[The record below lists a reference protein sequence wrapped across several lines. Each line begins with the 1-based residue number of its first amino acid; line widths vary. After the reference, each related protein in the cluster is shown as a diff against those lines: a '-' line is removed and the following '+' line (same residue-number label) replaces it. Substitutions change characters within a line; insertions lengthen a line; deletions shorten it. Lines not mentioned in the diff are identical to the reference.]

1 MADGSITIDAR
12 LNKKGAE
19 SDLKALQAKVKST
32 SKQIGDLDKQ
42 LNSAQTKRS
51 ALGDSLNQA
60 RQNAD
65 DTAVALEKVNAQ
77 LENVKKS
84 HLADIKSEYPGLSD
98 SKVQDVLK
106 SRMEGETSLLN
117 QNQKLLDDLEKQD
130 AKVAEIE
137 SDYNAQGD
145 AISGLQKRHAALTA
159 QLNQENDA
167 VNQQKSLIQHLSG
180 EDDMQAYFNK
190 QADAI
195 ESSFAKIENRQ
206 NKAYGTVDESAT
218 QHAERIVADTKKAVN
233 AQDKAAQAAENRA
246 ARERAAAKSP
256 KGSSVPASSSS
267 AGLLSGRITGLNK
280 ALSGTLNN
288 ALRTVGGLGARVFDT
303 LQRAVDGLRAKLTQ
317 SSKNLAKFRNRLMSI
332 VSGALV
338 FNLIS
343 AGLRKTTEWMGS
355 AALSSATLRAALG
368 NLQGAASTA
377 AAPLLQAILPALTAI
392 ANAAATAFYYIAQL
406 VSFLTGKSIGA
417 SKSAA
422 KAMGKYAKAA
432 KSAGSAADG
441 ALAKFDE
448 LDVLDKNSGGGA
460 GAITPNYDFNTDN
473 PFLDEILQAIKD
485 GDWYGVG
492 QLIGEKLRDSL
503 NTIPWPDIQDKARA
517 WATNIAN
524 CINGF
529 IEVPGLW
536 EAIGHTVA
544 QGLNTALIFAD
555 TLMQGIHWD
564 SLGAGIAR
572 GLTTAVAELDWPL
585 LGRVLTDGMRAAI
598 LTLYGFVQTYTGW
611 ADLGNSIA
619 ACINSAIANI
629 PWMEAGLGLSGFV
642 IGLLNTLIAAVQGTD
657 WTTLGQNIVSMIGA
671 IDWVGL
677 FSAMGTLAIDVLQAI
692 NGIIDQV
699 DWGAVGQ
706 KIMECI
712 EAVDWA
718 GILSQLGE
726 IINNLWPMLMTIIG
740 ASLLPIIGGF
750 VIDSVLAELSKQV
763 GIMGVQL
770 LGKIAGWIVGTMLPT
785 ILSGLTALITAI
797 VSAIGLWPATI
808 IAVLLILGA
817 AVFACLAA
825 HWDEIKQKLGETLDN
840 LQEKVHSAGE
850 KIKEIWDALWLV
862 VKLIG
867 MQLWEDITQGWNDF
881 WTNIGTALDSAAA
894 DIQQGWNDA
903 WTAVSD
909 FVSDIWEGITDT
921 IETAINGIIGLV
933 NGMIS
938 AIVGGVNGVIS
949 VLNGFGFDVPEWAQD
964 KLGVERVGFNIDP
977 ITAPQIPYLAQGAVI
992 PANHEFLAVLGDQT
1006 NGTNI
1011 EAPLATIQQALAEV
1025 MEAYTG
1031 QQDITIKFAASGGLE
1046 QLVRLL
1052 KPYIDKE
1059 ENRRGAKLVTG
1070 GVY

>member
-130 AKVAEIE
+130 TKVAEIE

-206 NKAYGTVDESAT
+206 NKAYGTIDESAT

-256 KGSSVPASSSS
+256 KGSSVPGSSSS

-406 VSFLTGKSIGA
+406 VSFLAGKSIGA
-417 SKSAA
+417 SQGAA

-503 NTIPWPDIQDKARA
+503 NAIPWPDIQDKARA

-555 TLMQGIHWD
+555 TLAQGIHWD
-564 SLGAGIAR
+564 SLGAGLAR
-572 GLTTAVAELDWPL
+572 GITTAVAELDWPL

-598 LTLYGFVQTYTGW
+598 LTLYSFVQTYTGW

-642 IGLLNTLIAAVQGTD
+642 VGLLHTLIATVQGTD
-657 WTTLGQNIVSMIGA
+657 WTALGQNIVSMVSA

-692 NGIIDQV
+692 NGILDQV

-712 EAVDWA
+712 EAVDWD
-718 GILSQLGE
+718 GVLSQLGE
-726 IINNLWPMLMTIIG
+726 IINNNWPLLLAILG
-740 ASLLPIIGGF
+740 AALLPQISTF
-750 VIDSVLAELSKQV
+750 
-763 GIMGVQL
+763 
-770 LGKIAGWIVGTMLPT
+770 
-785 ILSGLTALITAI
+785 ILSTVLGAVLNALAVFIAS
-797 VSAIGLWPATI
+797 VVASIGLWP
-808 IAVLLILGA
+808 LLLVA
-817 AVFACLAA
+817 AVSVILAA
-825 HWDEIKQKLGETLDN
+825 IIETLRKHGDDIRAGVDKFGETIADIIRSAS
-840 LQEKVHSAGE
+840 EKV
-850 KIKEIWDALWLV
+850 KEIWNGLWLT

-938 AIVGGVNGVIS
+938 AIVGGVNGVIG

-1031 QQDITIKFAASGGLE
+1031 QQDITIRFAGDLA
-1046 QLVRLL
+1046 QLARVL

>member
-159 QLNQENDA
+159 QLNQEKDA

-218 QHAERIVADTKKAVN
+218 QHAERIVAETQKAVN
-233 AQDKAAQAAENRA
+233 AQDKAAQAAESRA
-246 ARERAAAKSP
+246 AREHAIAAKSP
-256 KGSSVPASSSS
+256 KGSSVPGSSGS

-288 ALRTVGGLGARVFDT
+288 ALRTVGGLGARVFGT

-343 AGLRKTTEWMGS
+343 AGLRKITEWMGS

-417 SKSAA
+417 SQSAA

-473 PFLDEILQAIKD
+473 PFLDEIMQAIKD

-503 NTIPWPDIQDKARA
+503 NAIPWPDIQDKARA

-598 LTLYGFVQTYTGW
+598 LTLYSFVQTYTGW

-642 IGLLNTLIAAVQGTD
+642 VGLLHTLIATVQGTD
-657 WTTLGQNIVSMIGA
+657 WTALGQNIVSMVSA

-692 NGIIDQV
+692 NGILDQV

-718 GILSQLGE
+718 GVLSQLGE
-726 IINNLWPMLMTIIG
+726 IINNNWPLLLAILG
-740 ASLLPIIGGF
+740 AALLPQISTF
-750 VIDSVLAELSKQV
+750 
-763 GIMGVQL
+763 
-770 LGKIAGWIVGTMLPT
+770 
-785 ILSGLTALITAI
+785 ILSTVLGAVLNALAVFIAS
-797 VSAIGLWPATI
+797 VVASIGLWP
-808 IAVLLILGA
+808 LLLVA
-817 AVFACLAA
+817 AVSVILAA
-825 HWDEIKQKLGETLDN
+825 IIETLRKHGDDIRAGVDKFGETIADIIR
-840 LQEKVHSAGE
+840 SAGE
-850 KIKEIWDALWLV
+850 KVKEIWNGLWLT

-881 WTNIGTALDSAAA
+881 WANIGTALDSAAA

-938 AIVGGVNGVIS
+938 AIVDGVNGVIG

-1031 QQDITIKFAASGGLE
+1031 QQDITIRFAGDLA
-1046 QLVRLL
+1046 QLARVL

>member
-117 QNQKLLDDLEKQD
+117 QNQKLLNDLEKQD

-218 QHAERIVADTKKAVN
+218 QHAERIVAETQKAVN
-233 AQDKAAQAAENRA
+233 AQDKAAQAAESRA
-246 ARERAAAKSP
+246 AREHAIAAKSP
-256 KGSSVPASSSS
+256 KGSSVPGSSGS

-288 ALRTVGGLGARVFDT
+288 ALRTVGGIGTRVFGT
-303 LQRAVDGLRAKLTQ
+303 LQQAVDGLRAKLTQ

-368 NLQGAASTA
+368 SLQGAASTA

-417 SKSAA
+417 SQSAA

-503 NTIPWPDIQDKARA
+503 NAIPWPDIQDKARA

-598 LTLYGFVQTYTGW
+598 LTLYSFVQTYTGW

-642 IGLLNTLIAAVQGTD
+642 VGLLHTLIATVQGTD
-657 WTTLGQNIVSMIGA
+657 WTALGQNIVSMVSS

-677 FSAMGTLAIDVLQAI
+677 FSAIGTLAIDVLQAI
-692 NGIIDQV
+692 NGILDQV

-726 IINNLWPMLMTIIG
+726 IINNNWPLLLAILG
-740 ASLLPIIGGF
+740 AALLPQISTF
-750 VIDSVLAELSKQV
+750 
-763 GIMGVQL
+763 
-770 LGKIAGWIVGTMLPT
+770 
-785 ILSGLTALITAI
+785 ILSTVLGAVLNALAGFIAS
-797 VSAIGLWPATI
+797 VVASIGLWP
-808 IAVLLILGA
+808 LLLVA
-817 AVFACLAA
+817 AVSVILAA
-825 HWDEIKQKLGETLDN
+825 IIETLRKHGDDIRAGVDKFGETIADIIR
-840 LQEKVHSAGE
+840 SAGE
-850 KIKEIWDALWLV
+850 KVKEIWNGLWLT

-881 WTNIGTALDSAAA
+881 WINIGTALDSAAA

-938 AIVGGVNGVIS
+938 AIVGGVNGVIG

-1031 QQDITIKFAASGGLE
+1031 QQDITIRFAGDLA
-1046 QLVRLL
+1046 QLARVL

>member
-1 MADGSITIDAR
+1 MAENTIVIDAR
-12 LNKKGAE
+12 INKKGAE
-19 SDLKALQAKVKST
+19 ADLKSLQASAKNTAARIKDLG
-32 SKQIGDLDKQ
+32 KQINTAQTTRNKLKDQLDAATKTADETAAALDKINARLDAAQHSKFGITSEEDVQ
-42 LNSAQTKRS
+42 LS
-51 ALGDSLNQA
+51 NQLA
-60 RQNAD
+60 AKLQQQD
-65 DTAVALEKVNAQ
+65 DKAGSIRANYEA
-77 LENVKKS
+77 
-84 HLADIKSEYPGLSD
+84 
-98 SKVQDVLK
+98 
-106 SRMEGETSLLN
+106 
-117 QNQKLLDDLEKQD
+117 QD
-130 AKVAEIE
+130 AALC
-137 SDYNAQGD
+137 NLQAQ
-145 AISGLQKRHAALTA
+145 HTALTA
-159 QLNQENDA
+159 QMDQENTA
-167 VNQQKSLIQHLSG
+167 VERQKDLIQHITG
-180 EDDMQAYFNK
+180 DDEMQNYFNK
-190 QADAI
+190 QAAAI
-195 ESSFAKIENRQ
+195 EESFSKIEERQ
-206 NKAYGTVDESAT
+206 NKAYGTADETAT
-218 QHAERIVADTKKAVN
+218 QHAERIVAETKKAMN

-246 ARERAAAKSP
+246 ARERAAAAGTSSP
-256 KGSSVPASSSS
+256 AKPTSGNPLRGA
-267 AGLLSGRITGLNK
+267 SGRVGSLTR
-280 ALSGTLNN
+280 ALSGALSN
-288 ALRTVGGLGARVFDT
+288 ALRTVGGLGARVFGT
-303 LQRAVDGLRAKLTQ
+303 LQRAVDGLRTKITQ
-317 SSKNLAKFRNRLMSI
+317 SSKNIAKFRNRLMSI

-343 AGLRKTTEWMGS
+343 AGLRNVTEWMGS

-377 AAPLLQAILPALTAI
+377 AAPLLQALLPALTAI

-417 SKSAA
+417 SQSAA

-503 NTIPWPDIQDKARA
+503 NAIPWPDIQDKARA

-598 LTLYGFVQTYTGW
+598 LTLYSFVQTYTGW

-629 PWMEAGLGLSGFV
+629 PWTEAGLGLSGFV

-657 WTTLGQNIVSMIGA
+657 WTALGQNIVSMISS
-671 IDWVGL
+671 IDWAGL
-677 FSAMGTLAIDVLQAI
+677 FSTLSTLAVSILEAANNI
-692 NGIIDQV
+692 LGQV

-706 KIMECI
+706 KIMECL
-712 EAVDWA
+712 EAVDWD

-750 VIDSVLAELSKQV
+750 VINSVLAELSKQV

-817 AVFACLAA
+817 AVSACLAA
-825 HWDEIKQKLGETLDN
+825 HWDEIQQKLGETLDN

-850 KIKEIWDALWLV
+850 KVKEIWNGLWLT

-921 IETAINGIIGLV
+921 IKTAINGIIGLV

-938 AIVGGVNGVIS
+938 AIVDGVNGVIG

-964 KLGVERVGFNIDP
+964 KLGVGRVGFNIDP

>member
-159 QLNQENDA
+159 QLNQEKDA

-218 QHAERIVADTKKAVN
+218 QHAERIVAETQKAVN
-233 AQDKAAQAAENRA
+233 AQDKAAQAAESRA
-246 ARERAAAKSP
+246 AREHAIAAKSP
-256 KGSSVPASSSS
+256 KGSSVPGSSGS

-288 ALRTVGGLGARVFDT
+288 ALRTVGGLGARVFGT

-343 AGLRKTTEWMGS
+343 AGLRKITEWMGS

-417 SKSAA
+417 SQSAA

-473 PFLDEILQAIKD
+473 PFLDEIMQAIKD

-503 NTIPWPDIQDKARA
+503 NAIPWPDIQDKARA

-598 LTLYGFVQTYTGW
+598 LTLYSFVQTYTGW

-629 PWMEAGLGLSGFV
+629 PWTEAGLGLSGFV
-642 IGLLNTLIAAVQGTD
+642 VGLLHTLIATVQGTD
-657 WTTLGQNIVSMIGA
+657 WTALGQNIVSMVSA

-692 NGIIDQV
+692 NGILDQV

-726 IINNLWPMLMTIIG
+726 IINNNWPLLLAILG
-740 ASLLPIIGGF
+740 AALLPQISTFI
-750 VIDSVLAELSKQV
+750 LST
-763 GIMGVQL
+763 L
-770 LGKIAGWIVGTMLPT
+770 LGAVLNALAVFIASVVA
-785 ILSGLTALITAI
+785 S
-797 VSAIGLWPATI
+797 IGLWP
-808 IAVLLILGA
+808 LLLVA
-817 AVFACLAA
+817 AVSVILAA
-825 HWDEIKQKLGETLDN
+825 IIETLRKHGDDIRAGVDKFGETIADIIR
-840 LQEKVHSAGE
+840 SAGE
-850 KIKEIWDALWLV
+850 KVKEIWNGLWLT

-881 WTNIGTALDSAAA
+881 WTNIGTALDSAVA

-938 AIVGGVNGVIS
+938 AIVGGVNGVIG

-1031 QQDITIKFAASGGLE
+1031 QQDITIRFAGDLA
-1046 QLVRLL
+1046 QLARVL

>member
-117 QNQKLLDDLEKQD
+117 QNQKLLNDLEKQD

-159 QLNQENDA
+159 QLNQESDA

-218 QHAERIVADTKKAVN
+218 QHAERIVAETQKAVN
-233 AQDKAAQAAENRA
+233 AQDKAAQAAESRA
-246 ARERAAAKSP
+246 AREHAIAAKSP
-256 KGSSVPASSSS
+256 KGSSVPGSSGS

-288 ALRTVGGLGARVFDT
+288 ALRTVGGLGARVFGT

-503 NTIPWPDIQDKARA
+503 NAIPWPDIQDKARA

-536 EAIGHTVA
+536 EAVGHTVA

-564 SLGAGIAR
+564 SLGAGLAR
-572 GLTTAVAELDWPL
+572 GITTAVAELDWPL

-598 LTLYGFVQTYTGW
+598 LTLYSFVQTYTGW

-642 IGLLNTLIAAVQGTD
+642 VGLLHTLIATVQGTD
-657 WTTLGQNIVSMIGA
+657 WTALGQNIVSMVSA

-692 NGIIDQV
+692 NGILDQV

-718 GILSQLGE
+718 GVLSQLGE
-726 IINNLWPMLMTIIG
+726 IINNNWPLLLAILG
-740 ASLLPIIGGF
+740 AALLPQISTF
-750 VIDSVLAELSKQV
+750 
-763 GIMGVQL
+763 
-770 LGKIAGWIVGTMLPT
+770 
-785 ILSGLTALITAI
+785 ILSTVLGAVLNALAVFIAS
-797 VSAIGLWPATI
+797 VVASIGLWP
-808 IAVLLILGA
+808 LLLVA
-817 AVFACLAA
+817 AVSVILAA
-825 HWDEIKQKLGETLDN
+825 IIETLRKHGDDIRAGVDKFGETIADIIR
-840 LQEKVHSAGE
+840 SAGE
-850 KIKEIWDALWLV
+850 KVKEIWNGLWLT

-909 FVSDIWEGITDT
+909 FVSDIWDGITDT

-938 AIVGGVNGVIS
+938 AIVGGVNGVIG

-1031 QQDITIKFAASGGLE
+1031 QQDITIRFAGDLA
-1046 QLVRLL
+1046 QLARVL

>member
-117 QNQKLLDDLEKQD
+117 QNQKLLNDLEKQD

-167 VNQQKSLIQHLSG
+167 VNQQKGLIQHLSG

-218 QHAERIVADTKKAVN
+218 QHAERIVAETQKAVS
-233 AQDKAAQAAENRA
+233 AQDKAAQAAESRA
-246 ARERAAAKSP
+246 AREHAIAAKSP
-256 KGSSVPASSSS
+256 KGSSVPGLSGS

-288 ALRTVGGLGARVFDT
+288 ALRTVGGLGARVFGT

-343 AGLRKTTEWMGS
+343 AGLRKITEWMGS

-377 AAPLLQAILPALTAI
+377 AAPLLQALIPALTAI

-417 SKSAA
+417 SQSAA
-422 KAMGKYAKAA
+422 KAMSKYAKAA

-473 PFLDEILQAIKD
+473 PFLDEIMQAIKD

-503 NTIPWPDIQDKARA
+503 NAIPWPDIQDKARA
-517 WATNIAN
+517 WAANIAN

-555 TLMQGIHWD
+555 TLVQGIHWD

-598 LTLYGFVQTYTGW
+598 LTLYSFVQTYTGW

-642 IGLLNTLIAAVQGTD
+642 VGLLHTLIATVQGTD
-657 WTTLGQNIVSMIGA
+657 WTALGQNIVSMVSA

-692 NGIIDQV
+692 NGILDQV

-718 GILSQLGE
+718 GVLSQLGE
-726 IINNLWPMLMTIIG
+726 IINNNWPLLLAILG
-740 ASLLPIIGGF
+740 AALLPQISTF
-750 VIDSVLAELSKQV
+750 
-763 GIMGVQL
+763 
-770 LGKIAGWIVGTMLPT
+770 
-785 ILSGLTALITAI
+785 ILSTVLGAVLNALAVFIAS
-797 VSAIGLWPATI
+797 VVASIGLWP
-808 IAVLLILGA
+808 LLLVA
-817 AVFACLAA
+817 AVSVILAA
-825 HWDEIKQKLGETLDN
+825 IIETLRKHGDDIRAGVDKFGETIADIIR
-840 LQEKVHSAGE
+840 SAGE
-850 KIKEIWDALWLV
+850 KVKEIWNGLWLT

-881 WTNIGTALDSAAA
+881 WTNIGTALDSAVA

-938 AIVGGVNGVIS
+938 AIVDGVNGVIG

-1031 QQDITIKFAASGGLE
+1031 QQDITIRFAGDLA
-1046 QLVRLL
+1046 QLARVL

>member
-130 AKVAEIE
+130 TKVAEIE

-206 NKAYGTVDESAT
+206 NKAYGTIDESAT

-256 KGSSVPASSSS
+256 KGSSVPGSSSS

-406 VSFLTGKSIGA
+406 VAFLTGKSIGA

-448 LDVLDKNSGGGA
+448 LDVLDKNSGGGGA

-503 NTIPWPDIQDKARA
+503 NAIPWPDIQDKARA

-598 LTLYGFVQTYTGW
+598 LTLYSFVQTYTGW

-642 IGLLNTLIAAVQGTD
+642 VGLLHTLIATVQGTD
-657 WTTLGQNIVSMIGA
+657 WTALGQNIVSMVSA

-692 NGIIDQV
+692 NGILDQV

-726 IINNLWPMLMTIIG
+726 IINNNWPLLLAILG
-740 ASLLPIIGGF
+740 AALLPQISTF
-750 VIDSVLAELSKQV
+750 
-763 GIMGVQL
+763 
-770 LGKIAGWIVGTMLPT
+770 
-785 ILSGLTALITAI
+785 ILSTVLGTVLNALAVFIAS
-797 VSAIGLWPATI
+797 VVASIGLWP
-808 IAVLLILGA
+808 LLLVA
-817 AVFACLAA
+817 AVSVILAA
-825 HWDEIKQKLGETLDN
+825 IIETLRKHGDDIRAGVDKFGETIADIIR
-840 LQEKVHSAGE
+840 SAGE
-850 KIKEIWDALWLV
+850 KVKEIWNGLWLT

-933 NGMIS
+933 NSMIS

-1031 QQDITIKFAASGGLE
+1031 QQDITIRFAGDLA
-1046 QLVRLL
+1046 QLARVL

>member
-84 HLADIKSEYPGLSD
+84 HLADIKSDYPGLSD

-256 KGSSVPASSSS
+256 KGSSVPGSSSS

-503 NTIPWPDIQDKARA
+503 NAIPWPDIQDKARA

-536 EAIGHTVA
+536 EAVGHTVA

-564 SLGAGIAR
+564 SLGAGLAR
-572 GLTTAVAELDWPL
+572 GITTAVAELDWPL

-598 LTLYGFVQTYTGW
+598 LTLYSFVQTYTGW

-642 IGLLNTLIAAVQGTD
+642 VGLLHTLIATVQGTD
-657 WTTLGQNIVSMIGA
+657 WTALGQNIVSMVSA

-692 NGIIDQV
+692 NGILDQV

-712 EAVDWA
+712 EVVDWA

-726 IINNLWPMLMTIIG
+726 IINNNWPLLLAILG
-740 ASLLPIIGGF
+740 AALLPQISTF
-750 VIDSVLAELSKQV
+750 
-763 GIMGVQL
+763 
-770 LGKIAGWIVGTMLPT
+770 
-785 ILSGLTALITAI
+785 ILSTVLGTVLNALAVFIAS
-797 VSAIGLWPATI
+797 VVASIGLWP
-808 IAVLLILGA
+808 LLLVA
-817 AVFACLAA
+817 AVSVILAA
-825 HWDEIKQKLGETLDN
+825 IIETLRKHGDDIRAGVDKFGETIADIIR
-840 LQEKVHSAGE
+840 SAGE
-850 KIKEIWDALWLV
+850 KVKEIWNGLWLT

-933 NGMIS
+933 NSMIS

-1031 QQDITIKFAASGGLE
+1031 QQDITIRFAGDLA
-1046 QLVRLL
+1046 QLARVL

>member
-246 ARERAAAKSP
+246 ARERAAAAGTSSP
-256 KGSSVPASSSS
+256 AKPTSGNPLRGA
-267 AGLLSGRITGLNK
+267 SGRVGSLTR
-280 ALSGTLNN
+280 ALSGALSN
-288 ALRTVGGLGARVFDT
+288 ALRTVGGLGVRVFGT
-303 LQRAVDGLRAKLTQ
+303 LQRAVDGVRAKLTQ
-317 SSKNLAKFRNRLMSI
+317 SSKNLASFRNRLMGI

-343 AGLRKTTEWMGS
+343 AGLRKATEWMGS

-377 AAPLLQAILPALTAI
+377 AAPLLQALLPALTAI
-392 ANAAATAFYYIAQL
+392 ANAAATAFYYTAQL
-406 VSFLTGKSIGA
+406 VAFLTGKSIGA

-448 LDVLDKNSGGGA
+448 LDVLDKNSGGGGA

-503 NTIPWPDIQDKARA
+503 NAIPWPDIQDKARA

-598 LTLYGFVQTYTGW
+598 LTLYSFVQTYEGW

-619 ACINSAIANI
+619 ACLNSAIANI
-629 PWMEAGLGLSGFV
+629 PWTEAGLGLSGFV
-642 IGLLNTLIAAVQGTD
+642 IGLLNTLIAAVHGTD

-677 FSAMGTLAIDVLQAI
+677 FSTLNTLALSILEAANNVLS
-692 NGIIDQV
+692 QV
-699 DWGAVGQ
+699 DWNAVGEQ
-706 KIMECI
+706 VKECL
-712 EAVDWA
+712 EAVDWV

-750 VIDSVLAELSKQV
+750 VINSVLAELSKQV

-817 AVFACLAA
+817 AVIACLVA

-850 KIKEIWDALWLV
+850 KVKEIWNGLWLT

-867 MQLWEDITQGWNDF
+867 MQLWENITQGWNDF

-909 FVSDIWEGITDT
+909 FVSDIWEGITNT

-938 AIVGGVNGVIS
+938 AIVGGVNGVIG
-949 VLNGFGFDVPEWAQD
+949 VLNGFGLDVPEWAQD

-1031 QQDITIKFAASGGLE
+1031 QQDITIRFAGDLA
-1046 QLVRLL
+1046 QLARVL

>member
-130 AKVAEIE
+130 TKVAEIE

-206 NKAYGTVDESAT
+206 NKAYGTIDESAT

-256 KGSSVPASSSS
+256 KGSSVPGSSSS

-417 SKSAA
+417 SQGAA

-503 NTIPWPDIQDKARA
+503 NAIPWPDIQDKARA

-598 LTLYGFVQTYTGW
+598 LTLYSFVQTYTGW

-642 IGLLNTLIAAVQGTD
+642 VGLLHTLIATVQGTD
-657 WTTLGQNIVSMIGA
+657 WTALGQNIVSMVSS

-692 NGIIDQV
+692 NGILDQV

-726 IINNLWPMLMTIIG
+726 IINNNWPLLLAILG
-740 ASLLPIIGGF
+740 AALLPQISTF
-750 VIDSVLAELSKQV
+750 
-763 GIMGVQL
+763 
-770 LGKIAGWIVGTMLPT
+770 
-785 ILSGLTALITAI
+785 ILSTVLGAVLNALAVFIAS
-797 VSAIGLWPATI
+797 VVASIGLWP
-808 IAVLLILGA
+808 LLLVA
-817 AVFACLAA
+817 AVSVILAA
-825 HWDEIKQKLGETLDN
+825 IIETLRKHGDDIRAGVDKFGETIADIIR
-840 LQEKVHSAGE
+840 SAGE
-850 KIKEIWDALWLV
+850 KVKEIWNGLWLT

-881 WTNIGTALDSAAA
+881 WINIGTALDSAAA

-938 AIVGGVNGVIS
+938 AIVGGVNGVIG

-1031 QQDITIKFAASGGLE
+1031 QQDITIRFAGDLA
-1046 QLVRLL
+1046 QLARVL

>member
-130 AKVAEIE
+130 TKVAEIE

-206 NKAYGTVDESAT
+206 NKAYGTIDESAT

-256 KGSSVPASSSS
+256 KGSSVPGSSSS

-317 SSKNLAKFRNRLMSI
+317 SSKNLAKFRNSLMSI

-406 VSFLTGKSIGA
+406 VSFLAGKSIGA
-417 SKSAA
+417 SQGAA

-503 NTIPWPDIQDKARA
+503 NAIPWPDIQDKARA

-564 SLGAGIAR
+564 SLGAGLAR
-572 GLTTAVAELDWPL
+572 GITTAVAELDWPL

-598 LTLYGFVQTYTGW
+598 LTLYSFVQTYTGW

-642 IGLLNTLIAAVQGTD
+642 VGLLHTLIATVQGTD
-657 WTTLGQNIVSMIGA
+657 WTALGQNIVSMVSA

-692 NGIIDQV
+692 NGILDQV

-726 IINNLWPMLMTIIG
+726 IINNNWPLLLAILG
-740 ASLLPIIGGF
+740 AALLPQISTF
-750 VIDSVLAELSKQV
+750 
-763 GIMGVQL
+763 
-770 LGKIAGWIVGTMLPT
+770 
-785 ILSGLTALITAI
+785 ILSTVLGAVLNALAVFIAS
-797 VSAIGLWPATI
+797 VVASIGLWP
-808 IAVLLILGA
+808 LLLVA
-817 AVFACLAA
+817 AVSVILAA
-825 HWDEIKQKLGETLDN
+825 IIETLRKHGDDIRAGVDKFGETIADIIR
-840 LQEKVHSAGE
+840 SAGE
-850 KIKEIWDALWLV
+850 KVKEIWNGLWLT

-881 WTNIGTALDSAAA
+881 WANIGTALDSAAA

-938 AIVGGVNGVIS
+938 AIVDGVNGVIG

-1031 QQDITIKFAASGGLE
+1031 QQDITIRFAGDLA
-1046 QLVRLL
+1046 QLARVL

>member
-130 AKVAEIE
+130 TKVAEIE

-218 QHAERIVADTKKAVN
+218 QHAERIVAETQKAVN
-233 AQDKAAQAAENRA
+233 AQDKAAQAAESRA
-246 ARERAAAKSP
+246 AREHAIAAKSP
-256 KGSSVPASSSS
+256 KGSSVPGSSGS

-288 ALRTVGGLGARVFDT
+288 ALRTVGGLGARVFGT

-343 AGLRKTTEWMGS
+343 AGLRKITEWMGS

-417 SKSAA
+417 SQSAA

-503 NTIPWPDIQDKARA
+503 NAIPWPDIQDKARA

-598 LTLYGFVQTYTGW
+598 LTLYSFVQTYTGW

-642 IGLLNTLIAAVQGTD
+642 VGLLHTLIATVQGTD
-657 WTTLGQNIVSMIGA
+657 WTALGQNIVSMVSS

-692 NGIIDQV
+692 NGILDQV

-726 IINNLWPMLMTIIG
+726 IINNNWPLLLAILG
-740 ASLLPIIGGF
+740 AALLPQISTF
-750 VIDSVLAELSKQV
+750 
-763 GIMGVQL
+763 
-770 LGKIAGWIVGTMLPT
+770 
-785 ILSGLTALITAI
+785 ILSTVLGAVLNDLAVFIAS
-797 VSAIGLWPATI
+797 VVASIGLWP
-808 IAVLLILGA
+808 LLLVA
-817 AVFACLAA
+817 AVSVILAA
-825 HWDEIKQKLGETLDN
+825 IIETLRKHGDDIRAGVDKFGETIADIIR
-840 LQEKVHSAGE
+840 SAGE
-850 KIKEIWDALWLV
+850 KVKEIWNGLWLT

-881 WTNIGTALDSAAA
+881 WINIGTALDSAAA

-938 AIVGGVNGVIS
+938 AIVGGVNGVIG

-1031 QQDITIKFAASGGLE
+1031 QQDITIRFAGDLA
-1046 QLVRLL
+1046 QLARVL

>member
-19 SDLKALQAKVKST
+19 SDLKALQAKIKST

-218 QHAERIVADTKKAVN
+218 QHAERIVAETQKAVN
-233 AQDKAAQAAENRA
+233 AQDKAAQAAESRA
-246 ARERAAAKSP
+246 AREHAIAAKSP
-256 KGSSVPASSSS
+256 KGSSVPGSSGS

-288 ALRTVGGLGARVFDT
+288 ALRTVGGLGARVFGT

-343 AGLRKTTEWMGS
+343 AGLRKITEWMGS

-377 AAPLLQAILPALTAI
+377 AAPLLQALIPALTAI

-417 SKSAA
+417 SQSAA
-422 KAMGKYAKAA
+422 KAMSKYAKAA

-473 PFLDEILQAIKD
+473 PFLDEIMQAIKD

-503 NTIPWPDIQDKARA
+503 NAIPWPDIQDKARA
-517 WATNIAN
+517 WAANIAN

-555 TLMQGIHWD
+555 TLVQGIHWD

-598 LTLYGFVQTYTGW
+598 LTLYSFVQTYTGW

-642 IGLLNTLIAAVQGTD
+642 VGLLHTLIATVQGTD
-657 WTTLGQNIVSMIGA
+657 WTALGQNIVSMVSA

-692 NGIIDQV
+692 NGILDQV

-718 GILSQLGE
+718 GVLSQLGE
-726 IINNLWPMLMTIIG
+726 IINNNWPLLLAILG
-740 ASLLPIIGGF
+740 AALLPQISTF
-750 VIDSVLAELSKQV
+750 
-763 GIMGVQL
+763 
-770 LGKIAGWIVGTMLPT
+770 
-785 ILSGLTALITAI
+785 ILSTVLGAVLNALAVFIAS
-797 VSAIGLWPATI
+797 VVASIGLWP
-808 IAVLLILGA
+808 LLLVA
-817 AVFACLAA
+817 AVSVILAA
-825 HWDEIKQKLGETLDN
+825 IIETLRKHGDDIRAGVDKFGETIADIIR
-840 LQEKVHSAGE
+840 SAGE
-850 KIKEIWDALWLV
+850 KVKEIWNGLWLT

-881 WTNIGTALDSAAA
+881 WTNIGTALDNAAA

-938 AIVGGVNGVIS
+938 AIVDGVNGVIG

-1031 QQDITIKFAASGGLE
+1031 QQDITIRFAGDLA
-1046 QLVRLL
+1046 QLARVL

>member
-84 HLADIKSEYPGLSD
+84 HLADIKSDYPGLSD

-167 VNQQKSLIQHLSG
+167 VNRQKSLIQHLSG

-256 KGSSVPASSSS
+256 KGSSVPGSSSS

-377 AAPLLQAILPALTAI
+377 AAPLLQALLPALTAI

-406 VSFLTGKSIGA
+406 VAFLTGKSIGA

-448 LDVLDKNSGGGA
+448 LDVLDKNSGGGGA

-503 NTIPWPDIQDKARA
+503 NAIPWPDIQDKARA

-564 SLGAGIAR
+564 SLGAGLAR

-598 LTLYGFVQTYTGW
+598 LTLYSFVQTYTGW

-629 PWMEAGLGLSGFV
+629 PWMEACLGLSGFV
-642 IGLLNTLIAAVQGTD
+642 VGLLHTLIATVQGTD
-657 WTTLGQNIVSMIGA
+657 WTALGQNIVSMVSA

-692 NGIIDQV
+692 NGILDQV

-712 EAVDWA
+712 DAVDWA

-726 IINNLWPMLMTIIG
+726 IINNNWPLLLAILG
-740 ASLLPIIGGF
+740 AALLPQISTF
-750 VIDSVLAELSKQV
+750 
-763 GIMGVQL
+763 
-770 LGKIAGWIVGTMLPT
+770 
-785 ILSGLTALITAI
+785 ILSTVLGTVLNALAVFIAS
-797 VSAIGLWPATI
+797 VVASIGLWP
-808 IAVLLILGA
+808 LLLVA
-817 AVFACLAA
+817 AVSVILAA
-825 HWDEIKQKLGETLDN
+825 IIETLRKHGDDIRAGVDKFGETIADIIR
-840 LQEKVHSAGE
+840 SAGE

-938 AIVGGVNGVIS
+938 AIVGGVNGVIG

-1031 QQDITIKFAASGGLE
+1031 QQDITIRFAGDLA
-1046 QLVRLL
+1046 QLARVL

>member
-130 AKVAEIE
+130 TKVAEIE

-206 NKAYGTVDESAT
+206 NKAYGTIDESAT

-256 KGSSVPASSSS
+256 KGSSVPGSSSS

-317 SSKNLAKFRNRLMSI
+317 SNKNLASFRNRLMSI

-460 GAITPNYDFNTDN
+460 GAITPNYDFSTDN

-503 NTIPWPDIQDKARA
+503 NAIPWPDIQDKARA

-564 SLGAGIAR
+564 SLGAGLAR

-598 LTLYGFVQTYTGW
+598 LTLYSFVQTYTGW

-642 IGLLNTLIAAVQGTD
+642 VGLLHTLIATVQGTD
-657 WTTLGQNIVSMIGA
+657 WTALGQNIVSMVSA

-692 NGIIDQV
+692 NGILDQV

-726 IINNLWPMLMTIIG
+726 IINNNWPLLLAILG
-740 ASLLPIIGGF
+740 AALLPQISTF
-750 VIDSVLAELSKQV
+750 
-763 GIMGVQL
+763 
-770 LGKIAGWIVGTMLPT
+770 
-785 ILSGLTALITAI
+785 ILSTVLGTVLNALAVFIAS
-797 VSAIGLWPATI
+797 VVASIGLWP
-808 IAVLLILGA
+808 LLLVA
-817 AVFACLAA
+817 AVSVILAA
-825 HWDEIKQKLGETLDN
+825 IIETLRKHGDDIRAGVDKFGETIADIIR
-840 LQEKVHSAGE
+840 SAGE

-933 NGMIS
+933 NSMIS
-938 AIVGGVNGVIS
+938 AIVGGVNGVIG

-1031 QQDITIKFAASGGLE
+1031 QQDITIRFAGDLA
-1046 QLVRLL
+1046 QLARVL

>member
-32 SKQIGDLDKQ
+32 SKQIGDLDRQ

-117 QNQKLLDDLEKQD
+117 QNQKLLNDLEKQD

-218 QHAERIVADTKKAVN
+218 QHAERIVAETQKAVS
-233 AQDKAAQAAENRA
+233 AQDKAAQAAESRA
-246 ARERAAAKSP
+246 AREHAIAAKSP
-256 KGSSVPASSSS
+256 KGSSVPGSSSS

-288 ALRTVGGLGARVFDT
+288 ALRTVGGLGARVFGT

-317 SSKNLAKFRNRLMSI
+317 SSKNLSKFRNRLMSI

-417 SKSAA
+417 SQSAA

-473 PFLDEILQAIKD
+473 PFLDEIMQAIKD

-503 NTIPWPDIQDKARA
+503 NAIPWPDIQDKARA

-598 LTLYGFVQTYTGW
+598 LTLYSFVQTYTGW
-611 ADLGNSIA
+611 ADLGSSIA

-642 IGLLNTLIAAVQGTD
+642 VGLLHTLIATVQGTD
-657 WTTLGQNIVSMIGA
+657 WTALGQNIVSMVSA

-692 NGIIDQV
+692 NGILDQV
-699 DWGAVGQ
+699 DWGVVGQ

-726 IINNLWPMLMTIIG
+726 IINNNWPLLLAILG
-740 ASLLPIIGGF
+740 AALLPQISTF
-750 VIDSVLAELSKQV
+750 
-763 GIMGVQL
+763 
-770 LGKIAGWIVGTMLPT
+770 
-785 ILSGLTALITAI
+785 ILSTVLGAVLNALAVFIAS
-797 VSAIGLWPATI
+797 VVASIGLWP
-808 IAVLLILGA
+808 LLLVA
-817 AVFACLAA
+817 AVSVILAA
-825 HWDEIKQKLGETLDN
+825 IIETLRKHGDDIRAGVDKFGETIADIIR
-840 LQEKVHSAGE
+840 SAGE
-850 KIKEIWDALWLV
+850 KVKEIWNGLWLT

-881 WTNIGTALDSAAA
+881 WTNIGTALDSAVA

-938 AIVGGVNGVIS
+938 AIVGGVNGVIG

-1031 QQDITIKFAASGGLE
+1031 QQDITIRFAGDLA
-1046 QLVRLL
+1046 QLARVL

>member
-32 SKQIGDLDKQ
+32 SKQIVDLDKQ

-159 QLNQENDA
+159 QLNQEKDA

-218 QHAERIVADTKKAVN
+218 QHAERIVAETQKAVN
-233 AQDKAAQAAENRA
+233 AQDKAAQAAESRA
-246 ARERAAAKSP
+246 AREHAIAAKSP
-256 KGSSVPASSSS
+256 KGSSVPGSSGS

-288 ALRTVGGLGARVFDT
+288 ALRTVGGLGARVFGT

-343 AGLRKTTEWMGS
+343 AGLRKITEWMGS

-417 SKSAA
+417 SQSAA

-473 PFLDEILQAIKD
+473 PFLDEIMQAIKD

-503 NTIPWPDIQDKARA
+503 NAIPWPDIQDKARA

-598 LTLYGFVQTYTGW
+598 LTLYSFVQTYTGW
-611 ADLGNSIA
+611 ADIGNSIA

-629 PWMEAGLGLSGFV
+629 PWTEAGLGLSGFV
-642 IGLLNTLIAAVQGTD
+642 VGLLHTLIATVQGTD
-657 WTTLGQNIVSMIGA
+657 WTALGQNIVSMVSA

-692 NGIIDQV
+692 NGILDQV

-712 EAVDWA
+712 DAVDWA

-726 IINNLWPMLMTIIG
+726 IINNNWPLLLAILG
-740 ASLLPIIGGF
+740 AALLPQISTF
-750 VIDSVLAELSKQV
+750 
-763 GIMGVQL
+763 
-770 LGKIAGWIVGTMLPT
+770 
-785 ILSGLTALITAI
+785 ILSTVLGTVLNALAVFIAS
-797 VSAIGLWPATI
+797 VVASIGLWP
-808 IAVLLILGA
+808 LLLVA
-817 AVFACLAA
+817 AVSVILAA
-825 HWDEIKQKLGETLDN
+825 IIETLRKHGDDIRAGVDKFGETIADIIR
-840 LQEKVHSAGE
+840 SAGE

-938 AIVGGVNGVIS
+938 AIVGGVNGVIG

-1031 QQDITIKFAASGGLE
+1031 QQDITIRFAGDLA
-1046 QLVRLL
+1046 QLARVL

>member
-117 QNQKLLDDLEKQD
+117 QNQKLLNDLEKQD

-218 QHAERIVADTKKAVN
+218 QHAERIVAETQKAVN
-233 AQDKAAQAAENRA
+233 AQDKAAQAAESRA
-246 ARERAAAKSP
+246 AREHAIAAKSP
-256 KGSSVPASSSS
+256 KGSSVPGSSGS

-288 ALRTVGGLGARVFDT
+288 ALRTVGGIGTRVFGT
-303 LQRAVDGLRAKLTQ
+303 LQQAVDGLRAKLTQ

-368 NLQGAASTA
+368 SLQGAASTA

-417 SKSAA
+417 SQSAA

-503 NTIPWPDIQDKARA
+503 NAIPWPDIQDKARA

-598 LTLYGFVQTYTGW
+598 LTLYSFVQTYTGW

-642 IGLLNTLIAAVQGTD
+642 VGLLHTLIATVQGTD
-657 WTTLGQNIVSMIGA
+657 WTALGQNIVSMVSS

-692 NGIIDQV
+692 NGILDQV

-726 IINNLWPMLMTIIG
+726 IINNNWPLLLAILG
-740 ASLLPIIGGF
+740 AALLPQISTF
-750 VIDSVLAELSKQV
+750 
-763 GIMGVQL
+763 
-770 LGKIAGWIVGTMLPT
+770 
-785 ILSGLTALITAI
+785 ILSTVLGAVLNALAVFIAS
-797 VSAIGLWPATI
+797 VVASIGLWP
-808 IAVLLILGA
+808 LLLVA
-817 AVFACLAA
+817 AVSVILAA
-825 HWDEIKQKLGETLDN
+825 IIETLRKHGDDIRAGVDKFGETIADIIR
-840 LQEKVHSAGE
+840 SAGE
-850 KIKEIWDALWLV
+850 KVKEIWNGLWLT

-881 WTNIGTALDSAAA
+881 WINIGTALDSAAA

-938 AIVGGVNGVIS
+938 AIVGGVNGVIG

-1031 QQDITIKFAASGGLE
+1031 RQDITIRFAGDLA
-1046 QLVRLL
+1046 QLARVL

>member
-130 AKVAEIE
+130 TKVAEIE

-206 NKAYGTVDESAT
+206 NKAYGTIDESAT

-256 KGSSVPASSSS
+256 KGSSVPGSSSS

-406 VSFLTGKSIGA
+406 VSFLAGKSIGA
-417 SKSAA
+417 SQGAA

-503 NTIPWPDIQDKARA
+503 NAIPWPDIQDKARA

-564 SLGAGIAR
+564 SLGAGLAR
-572 GLTTAVAELDWPL
+572 GITTAVAELDWPL

-598 LTLYGFVQTYTGW
+598 LTLYSFVQTYTGW

-642 IGLLNTLIAAVQGTD
+642 VGLLHTLIATVQGTD
-657 WTTLGQNIVSMIGA
+657 WTALGQNIVSMVSS

-692 NGIIDQV
+692 NGILDQV

-726 IINNLWPMLMTIIG
+726 IINNNWPLLLAILG
-740 ASLLPIIGGF
+740 AALLPQISTF
-750 VIDSVLAELSKQV
+750 
-763 GIMGVQL
+763 
-770 LGKIAGWIVGTMLPT
+770 
-785 ILSGLTALITAI
+785 ILSTVLGAVLNALAVFIAS
-797 VSAIGLWPATI
+797 VVASIGLWP
-808 IAVLLILGA
+808 LLLVA
-817 AVFACLAA
+817 AVSVILAA
-825 HWDEIKQKLGETLDN
+825 IIETLRKHGDDIRAGVDKFGETIADIIR
-840 LQEKVHSAGE
+840 SAGE
-850 KIKEIWDALWLV
+850 KVKEIWNGLWLT

-881 WTNIGTALDSAAA
+881 WINIGTALDSAAA

-938 AIVGGVNGVIS
+938 AIVGGVNGVIG

-1031 QQDITIKFAASGGLE
+1031 QQDITIRFAGDLA
-1046 QLVRLL
+1046 QLARVL

>member
-77 LENVKKS
+77 LENAKKS

-117 QNQKLLDDLEKQD
+117 QNQKLLNDLEKQD

-218 QHAERIVADTKKAVN
+218 QHAERIVAETQKAVN
-233 AQDKAAQAAENRA
+233 AQDKAAQAAESRA
-246 ARERAAAKSP
+246 AREHAIAAKSP
-256 KGSSVPASSSS
+256 KGSSVPGSSSS

-288 ALRTVGGLGARVFDT
+288 ALRTVGGLGDRVFGT
-303 LQRAVDGLRAKLTQ
+303 LQRAVDGVRAKLTQ
-317 SSKNLAKFRNRLMSI
+317 SSKNLARFRNRLMSI

-368 NLQGAASTA
+368 SLQGAASTA
-377 AAPLLQAILPALTAI
+377 AAPLLQALLPALTAI

-417 SKSAA
+417 SQSAA

-473 PFLDEILQAIKD
+473 PFLDEIMQAIKD

-503 NTIPWPDIQDKARA
+503 NAIPWPDIQDKARA

-598 LTLYGFVQTYTGW
+598 LTLYSFVQTYTGW

-642 IGLLNTLIAAVQGTD
+642 IGLLHTLIATVQGTD
-657 WTTLGQNIVSMIGA
+657 WTALGQNIVSMVSA

-677 FSAMGTLAIDVLQAI
+677 FSAMSTLAIDVLQAI
-692 NGIIDQV
+692 NGILNQV
-699 DWGAVGQ
+699 DWDAVGQ
-706 KIMECI
+706 KIMECL

-726 IINNLWPMLMTIIG
+726 IINNNWPLLLAVLG
-740 ASLLPIIGGF
+740 AALLPQISTF
-750 VIDSVLAELSKQV
+750 
-763 GIMGVQL
+763 
-770 LGKIAGWIVGTMLPT
+770 
-785 ILSGLTALITAI
+785 ILSTVLGAVLKALAVFIAS
-797 VSAIGLWPATI
+797 VVASIGLWPLLLVTAVAVIMTAI
-808 IAVLLILGA
+808 IETLRKHGDDIRAGVDK
-817 AVFACLAA
+817 F
-825 HWDEIKQKLGETLDN
+825 GETIADIIR
-840 LQEKVHSAGE
+840 SAGE

-909 FVSDIWEGITDT
+909 FVSDIWDGITDT
-921 IETAINGIIGLV
+921 IKTAINGIIGLV

-938 AIVGGVNGVIS
+938 AIVGGVNGVIG

-1031 QQDITIKFAASGGLE
+1031 QQDITIRFAGDLA
-1046 QLVRLL
+1046 QLARVL

>member
-159 QLNQENDA
+159 QLNQEKDA

-218 QHAERIVADTKKAVN
+218 QHAERIVAETQKAVN
-233 AQDKAAQAAENRA
+233 AQDKAAQAAESRA
-246 ARERAAAKSP
+246 AREHAIAAKSP
-256 KGSSVPASSSS
+256 KGSSVPGSSGS

-288 ALRTVGGLGARVFDT
+288 ALRTVGGLGARVFGT

-343 AGLRKTTEWMGS
+343 AGLRKITEWMGS

-417 SKSAA
+417 SQSAA

-473 PFLDEILQAIKD
+473 PFLDEIMQAIKD

-503 NTIPWPDIQDKARA
+503 NAIPWPDIQDKARA

-598 LTLYGFVQTYTGW
+598 LTLYSFVQTYTGW

-629 PWMEAGLGLSGFV
+629 PWTEAGLGLSGFV
-642 IGLLNTLIAAVQGTD
+642 VGLLHTLIATVQGTD
-657 WTTLGQNIVSMIGA
+657 WTALGQNIVSMVSA

-692 NGIIDQV
+692 NGILDQV

-726 IINNLWPMLMTIIG
+726 IINNNWPLLLAILG
-740 ASLLPIIGGF
+740 AALLPQISTF
-750 VIDSVLAELSKQV
+750 
-763 GIMGVQL
+763 
-770 LGKIAGWIVGTMLPT
+770 
-785 ILSGLTALITAI
+785 ILSTVLGAVLNALAVFIAS
-797 VSAIGLWPATI
+797 VVASIGLWP
-808 IAVLLILGA
+808 LLLVA
-817 AVFACLAA
+817 AVSVILAA
-825 HWDEIKQKLGETLDN
+825 IIETLRKHGDDIRAGVDKFGETIADIIR
-840 LQEKVHSAGE
+840 SAGE
-850 KIKEIWDALWLV
+850 KVKEIWNGLWLT

-881 WTNIGTALDSAAA
+881 WTNIGTALDSAVA

-938 AIVGGVNGVIS
+938 AIVDGVNGVIG

-1031 QQDITIKFAASGGLE
+1031 QQDITIRFAGDLA
-1046 QLVRLL
+1046 QLARVL

>member
-159 QLNQENDA
+159 QLNQEKDA

-218 QHAERIVADTKKAVN
+218 QHAERIVAETQKAVN
-233 AQDKAAQAAENRA
+233 AQDKAAQAAESRA
-246 ARERAAAKSP
+246 AREHAIAAKSP
-256 KGSSVPASSSS
+256 KGSSVPGSSGS

-288 ALRTVGGLGARVFDT
+288 ALRTVGGLGARVFGT

-343 AGLRKTTEWMGS
+343 AGLRKITEWMGS

-377 AAPLLQAILPALTAI
+377 AAPLLQALIPALTAI

-417 SKSAA
+417 SQSAA

-503 NTIPWPDIQDKARA
+503 NAIPWPDIQDKARA

-598 LTLYGFVQTYTGW
+598 LTLYSFVQTYTGW

-629 PWMEAGLGLSGFV
+629 PWTEAGLGLSGFV
-642 IGLLNTLIAAVQGTD
+642 VGLLHTLIATVQGTD
-657 WTTLGQNIVSMIGA
+657 WTALGQNIVSMVSA

-692 NGIIDQV
+692 NGILDQV

-718 GILSQLGE
+718 SILSQLGE
-726 IINNLWPMLMTIIG
+726 IINNNWPLLLAILG
-740 ASLLPIIGGF
+740 AALLPQISTF
-750 VIDSVLAELSKQV
+750 
-763 GIMGVQL
+763 
-770 LGKIAGWIVGTMLPT
+770 
-785 ILSGLTALITAI
+785 ILSTVLGAVLNALAVFIAS
-797 VSAIGLWPATI
+797 VVASIGLWPLLLVA
-808 IAVLLILGA
+808 AVLVILVAISETLRKHGDDIRA
-817 AVFACLAA
+817 GVDKF
-825 HWDEIKQKLGETLDN
+825 GETIADIIR
-840 LQEKVHSAGE
+840 SAGE
-850 KIKEIWDALWLV
+850 KVKEIWNGLWLT

-881 WTNIGTALDSAAA
+881 WANIGTALDSAAA

-909 FVSDIWEGITDT
+909 FVSDIWDGITDT

-938 AIVGGVNGVIS
+938 AIVGGVNGVIG

-1031 QQDITIKFAASGGLE
+1031 QQDITIRFAGDLA
-1046 QLVRLL
+1046 QLARVL

>member
-51 ALGDSLNQA
+51 SLGDSLNQA

-642 IGLLNTLIAAVQGTD
+642 VGLLHTLIATVQGTD
-657 WTTLGQNIVSMIGA
+657 WTALGQNIVSMVSA

-692 NGIIDQV
+692 NGILDQV

-726 IINNLWPMLMTIIG
+726 IINNNWPLLLAILG
-740 ASLLPIIGGF
+740 AALLPQISTF
-750 VIDSVLAELSKQV
+750 
-763 GIMGVQL
+763 
-770 LGKIAGWIVGTMLPT
+770 
-785 ILSGLTALITAI
+785 ILSTVLGSVLTALAGFIAS
-797 VSAIGLWPATI
+797 VVAAIGLWP
-808 IAVLLILGA
+808 LLLVA
-817 AVFACLAA
+817 AVSVILIAIIETLRKHGDDIRAGVDKF
-825 HWDEIKQKLGETLDN
+825 GETIADIIR
-840 LQEKVHSAGE
+840 SAGE
-850 KIKEIWDALWLV
+850 KIKGIWDALWLV

-938 AIVGGVNGVIS
+938 AIVAGVNGVIG

-1031 QQDITIKFAASGGLE
+1031 QQDITIRFAGDLA
-1046 QLVRLL
+1046 QLARVL

>member
-84 HLADIKSEYPGLSD
+84 HLADIKSDYPGLSD

-256 KGSSVPASSSS
+256 KGSSVPGPSSS

-317 SSKNLAKFRNRLMSI
+317 SSKNLASFRNRLMGI

-377 AAPLLQAILPALTAI
+377 AAPLLQALLPALRAI

-503 NTIPWPDIQDKARA
+503 NAIPWPDIQDKARA

-536 EAIGHTVA
+536 EAVGHTVA

-564 SLGAGIAR
+564 SLGAGLAR
-572 GLTTAVAELDWPL
+572 GITTAVAELDWPL

-598 LTLYGFVQTYTGW
+598 LTLYSFVQTYTGW

-642 IGLLNTLIAAVQGTD
+642 VGLLHTLIATVQGTD
-657 WTTLGQNIVSMIGA
+657 WTALGQNIVSMVSA

-692 NGIIDQV
+692 NGILDQV

-726 IINNLWPMLMTIIG
+726 IINNNWPLLLAILG
-740 ASLLPIIGGF
+740 AALLPQISTF
-750 VIDSVLAELSKQV
+750 
-763 GIMGVQL
+763 
-770 LGKIAGWIVGTMLPT
+770 
-785 ILSGLTALITAI
+785 ILSTVLGAVLNALAVFIAS
-797 VSAIGLWPATI
+797 VVASIGLWP
-808 IAVLLILGA
+808 LLLVA
-817 AVFACLAA
+817 AVSVILAA
-825 HWDEIKQKLGETLDN
+825 IIETLRKHGDDIRAGVDKFGETIADIIR
-840 LQEKVHSAGE
+840 SAGE
-850 KIKEIWDALWLV
+850 KIKEIWNALWLV

-867 MQLWEDITQGWNDF
+867 MQLWEDIQQGWNDF

-933 NGMIS
+933 NSMIS

-1031 QQDITIKFAASGGLE
+1031 QQDITIRFAGDLA
-1046 QLVRLL
+1046 QLARVL

>member
-84 HLADIKSEYPGLSD
+84 HLADIKSDYPGLSD

-246 ARERAAAKSP
+246 ARERAAAAGTSSP
-256 KGSSVPASSSS
+256 AKPTSGNPLRGA
-267 AGLLSGRITGLNK
+267 SGRVGSLTR
-280 ALSGTLNN
+280 ALSGALSN
-288 ALRTVGGLGARVFDT
+288 ALRTVGGLGARVFGS
-303 LQRAVDGLRAKLTQ
+303 LQRAVDGVRAKLTQ
-317 SSKNLAKFRNRLMSI
+317 SSKNLASFRNRLMGI

-343 AGLRKTTEWMGS
+343 AGLRKATEWMGS

-377 AAPLLQAILPALTAI
+377 AAPLLQALLPALTAI

-406 VSFLTGKSIGA
+406 VAFLTGKSIGA

-503 NTIPWPDIQDKARA
+503 NAIPWPDIQDKARA

-572 GLTTAVAELDWPL
+572 GLTTAVSELDWPL
-585 LGRVLTDGMRAAI
+585 LGRVLTDGMRAVI
-598 LTLYGFVQTYTGW
+598 LTLYSFVQTYEGW

-619 ACINSAIANI
+619 ACLNSAIANI
-629 PWMEAGLGLSGFV
+629 PWTEAGLGLSGFV

-657 WTTLGQNIVSMIGA
+657 WTTLGQNIVAMINA

-677 FSAMGTLAIDVLQAI
+677 FSTLSTLALSILEATSNI
-692 NGIIDQV
+692 LGQV
-699 DWGAVGQ
+699 DWNAVGE
-706 KIMECI
+706 KVKECL
-712 EAVDWA
+712 EAVDWV

-726 IINNLWPMLMTIIG
+726 LINNNWPLLLAILG
-740 ASLLPIIGGF
+740 AALLPQISTF
-750 VIDSVLAELSKQV
+750 
-763 GIMGVQL
+763 
-770 LGKIAGWIVGTMLPT
+770 
-785 ILSGLTALITAI
+785 ILSTVLGAVLTSLAGFIAS
-797 VSAIGLWPATI
+797 VVAAIGLWPLLLVTAVSVILVAI
-808 IAVLLILGA
+808 I
-817 AVFACLAA
+817 
-825 HWDEIKQKLGETLDN
+825 ETLRKHGDDIRTGVDKFG
-840 LQEKVHSAGE
+840 EAIADIIRSAGE
-850 KIKEIWDALWLV
+850 KVKEIWNGLWLT

-881 WTNIGTALDSAAA
+881 WTNIGTALDSAVA

-938 AIVGGVNGVIS
+938 AIVDGVNGVIG

-1031 QQDITIKFAASGGLE
+1031 QQDITIRFAGDLA
-1046 QLVRLL
+1046 QLARVL

>member
-130 AKVAEIE
+130 TKVAEIE

-206 NKAYGTVDESAT
+206 NKAYGTIDESAT

-256 KGSSVPASSSS
+256 KGSSVPGSSSS

-406 VSFLTGKSIGA
+406 VAFLTGKSIGA

-448 LDVLDKNSGGGA
+448 LDVLDKNSGGGGA

-503 NTIPWPDIQDKARA
+503 NAIPWPDIQDKARA

-536 EAIGHTVA
+536 EAVGHTVA

-564 SLGAGIAR
+564 SLGAGLAR

-598 LTLYGFVQTYTGW
+598 LTLYSFVQTYEGW

-619 ACINSAIANI
+619 ACLNSAIANI
-629 PWMEAGLGLSGFV
+629 PWTEAGLGLSGFV
-642 IGLLNTLIAAVQGTD
+642 IGLLNTLIATVQGTD
-657 WTTLGQNIVSMIGA
+657 WTTLGQNIVAMIGA

-692 NGIIDQV
+692 NGILDQV

-706 KIMECI
+706 KIMDCI

-726 IINNLWPMLMTIIG
+726 IINNNWPLLLAILG
-740 ASLLPIIGGF
+740 AALLPQISTF
-750 VIDSVLAELSKQV
+750 
-763 GIMGVQL
+763 
-770 LGKIAGWIVGTMLPT
+770 
-785 ILSGLTALITAI
+785 ILSTVLGAVLNALAVFIAS
-797 VSAIGLWPATI
+797 VVASIGLWP
-808 IAVLLILGA
+808 LLLVA
-817 AVFACLAA
+817 AVSVILAA
-825 HWDEIKQKLGETLDN
+825 IIETLRKHGDDIRAGVDKFGETIADIIR
-840 LQEKVHSAGE
+840 SAGE
-850 KIKEIWDALWLV
+850 KIKEIWNGLWLT

-909 FVSDIWEGITDT
+909 FVSDIWEGITNT

-933 NGMIS
+933 NSMIS
-938 AIVGGVNGVIS
+938 AIVGGVNGVIG

-1031 QQDITIKFAASGGLE
+1031 QQDITIRFAGDLA
-1046 QLVRLL
+1046 QLARVL

>member
-117 QNQKLLDDLEKQD
+117 QNQKLLNDLEKQD

-218 QHAERIVADTKKAVN
+218 QHAERIVAETQKAVN
-233 AQDKAAQAAENRA
+233 AQDKAAQAAESRA
-246 ARERAAAKSP
+246 AREHAIAAKSP
-256 KGSSVPASSSS
+256 KGSSVPGSSGS

-288 ALRTVGGLGARVFDT
+288 ALRTVGGIGTRVFGT
-303 LQRAVDGLRAKLTQ
+303 LQQAVDGLRAKLTQ

-368 NLQGAASTA
+368 SLQGAASTA

-417 SKSAA
+417 SQSAA

-503 NTIPWPDIQDKARA
+503 NAIPWPDIQDKARA

-598 LTLYGFVQTYTGW
+598 LTLYSFVQTYTGW

-642 IGLLNTLIAAVQGTD
+642 VGLLHTLIATVQGTD
-657 WTTLGQNIVSMIGA
+657 WTALGQNIVSMVSS

-692 NGIIDQV
+692 NGILDQV

-726 IINNLWPMLMTIIG
+726 IINNNWPLLLAILG
-740 ASLLPIIGGF
+740 AALLPQISTF
-750 VIDSVLAELSKQV
+750 
-763 GIMGVQL
+763 
-770 LGKIAGWIVGTMLPT
+770 
-785 ILSGLTALITAI
+785 ILSTVLGAVLNALAVFIAS
-797 VSAIGLWPATI
+797 VVASIGLWP
-808 IAVLLILGA
+808 LLLVA
-817 AVFACLAA
+817 AVSVILAA
-825 HWDEIKQKLGETLDN
+825 IIETLRKHGDDIRAGVDKFGETIADIIR
-840 LQEKVHSAGE
+840 SAGE
-850 KIKEIWDALWLV
+850 KVKEIWNGLWLT

-881 WTNIGTALDSAAA
+881 WTNIGTALDSAVA

-938 AIVGGVNGVIS
+938 AIVDGVNGVIG

-1031 QQDITIKFAASGGLE
+1031 QQDITIRFAGDLA
-1046 QLVRLL
+1046 QLARVL

>member
-117 QNQKLLDDLEKQD
+117 QNQKLLNDLEKQD

-218 QHAERIVADTKKAVN
+218 QHAERIVAETQKAVS
-233 AQDKAAQAAENRA
+233 AQDKAAQAAESRA
-246 ARERAAAKSP
+246 AREHAIAAKSP
-256 KGSSVPASSSS
+256 KGSSVPGSSGS

-280 ALSGTLNN
+280 ALSGTINN
-288 ALRTVGGLGARVFDT
+288 ALRTVGGLGARVFGT

-343 AGLRKTTEWMGS
+343 AGLRKITEWMGS

-377 AAPLLQAILPALTAI
+377 AAPLLQALIPALTAI

-417 SKSAA
+417 SQSAA
-422 KAMGKYAKAA
+422 KAMSKYAKAA

-473 PFLDEILQAIKD
+473 PFLDEIMQAIKD

-503 NTIPWPDIQDKARA
+503 NAIPWPDIQDKARA

-598 LTLYGFVQTYTGW
+598 LTLYSFVQTYTGW

-629 PWMEAGLGLSGFV
+629 PWTEAGLGLSGFV
-642 IGLLNTLIAAVQGTD
+642 VGLLHTLITTVQGTD
-657 WTTLGQNIVSMIGA
+657 WTALGQNIVSMVST

-692 NGIIDQV
+692 NGILDQV

-726 IINNLWPMLMTIIG
+726 IINNNWPLLLAILG
-740 ASLLPIIGGF
+740 AALLPQISTF
-750 VIDSVLAELSKQV
+750 
-763 GIMGVQL
+763 
-770 LGKIAGWIVGTMLPT
+770 
-785 ILSGLTALITAI
+785 ILSTVLGAVLNALTVFIASVVA
-797 VSAIGLWPATI
+797 SIGLWP
-808 IAVLLILGA
+808 LLLVA
-817 AVFACLAA
+817 AVSVILAA
-825 HWDEIKQKLGETLDN
+825 IIETLRKHGDDIRAGVDKFGETIADIIR
-840 LQEKVHSAGE
+840 SAGE
-850 KIKEIWDALWLV
+850 KVKEIWNGLWLT

-881 WTNIGTALDSAAA
+881 WINIGTALDSAVA
-894 DIQQGWNDA
+894 DIQRGWNDA

-938 AIVGGVNGVIS
+938 AIVGGVNGVIG

-1031 QQDITIKFAASGGLE
+1031 QQDITIRFAGDLA
-1046 QLVRLL
+1046 QLARVL

>member
-159 QLNQENDA
+159 QLNQEKDA

-218 QHAERIVADTKKAVN
+218 QHAERIVAETQKAVN
-233 AQDKAAQAAENRA
+233 AQDKAAQAAESRA
-246 ARERAAAKSP
+246 AREHAIAAKSP
-256 KGSSVPASSSS
+256 KGSSVPGSSGS

-343 AGLRKTTEWMGS
+343 AGLRKITEWMGS

-368 NLQGAASTA
+368 NLQGAASIA

-417 SKSAA
+417 SQSAA

-503 NTIPWPDIQDKARA
+503 NAIPWPDIQDKARA

-598 LTLYGFVQTYTGW
+598 LTLYSFVQTYTGW

-642 IGLLNTLIAAVQGTD
+642 VGLLHTLIATVQGTD
-657 WTTLGQNIVSMIGA
+657 WTALGQNIVSMVSA

-692 NGIIDQV
+692 NGILDQV

-718 GILSQLGE
+718 GVLSQLGE
-726 IINNLWPMLMTIIG
+726 IINNNWPLLLAILG
-740 ASLLPIIGGF
+740 AALLPQISTF
-750 VIDSVLAELSKQV
+750 
-763 GIMGVQL
+763 
-770 LGKIAGWIVGTMLPT
+770 
-785 ILSGLTALITAI
+785 ILSTVLGAVLNALAVFIAS
-797 VSAIGLWPATI
+797 VVASIGLWP
-808 IAVLLILGA
+808 LLLVA
-817 AVFACLAA
+817 AVSVILAA
-825 HWDEIKQKLGETLDN
+825 IIETLRKHGDDIRAGVDKFGETIADIIRSAA
-840 LQEKVHSAGE
+840 EKV
-850 KIKEIWDALWLV
+850 KEIWNGLWLT

-881 WTNIGTALDSAAA
+881 WTNIGTALDSAVA

-938 AIVGGVNGVIS
+938 AIVDGVNGVIG

-1031 QQDITIKFAASGGLE
+1031 QQDITIRFAGDLA
-1046 QLVRLL
+1046 QLARVL

>member
-117 QNQKLLDDLEKQD
+117 QNQKLLNDLEKQD

-137 SDYNAQGD
+137 WDYNAQGD

-218 QHAERIVADTKKAVN
+218 QHAERIVAETQKAVN
-233 AQDKAAQAAENRA
+233 AQDKAAQAAESRA
-246 ARERAAAKSP
+246 AREHAIAAKSP
-256 KGSSVPASSSS
+256 KGSSVPGSSGS

-288 ALRTVGGLGARVFDT
+288 ALRTVGGIGTRVFGT
-303 LQRAVDGLRAKLTQ
+303 LQQAVDGLRAKLTQ

-368 NLQGAASTA
+368 SLQGAASTA

-417 SKSAA
+417 SQSAA

-503 NTIPWPDIQDKARA
+503 NAIPWPDIQDKARA

-598 LTLYGFVQTYTGW
+598 LTLYSFVQTYTGW

-642 IGLLNTLIAAVQGTD
+642 VGLLHTLIATVQGTD
-657 WTTLGQNIVSMIGA
+657 WTALGQNIVSMVSA

-692 NGIIDQV
+692 NGILDQV

-718 GILSQLGE
+718 GVLSQLGE
-726 IINNLWPMLMTIIG
+726 IINNNWPLLLAILG
-740 ASLLPIIGGF
+740 AALLPQISTF
-750 VIDSVLAELSKQV
+750 
-763 GIMGVQL
+763 
-770 LGKIAGWIVGTMLPT
+770 
-785 ILSGLTALITAI
+785 ILSTVLGAVLNALAVFIAS
-797 VSAIGLWPATI
+797 VVASIGLWP
-808 IAVLLILGA
+808 LLLVA
-817 AVFACLAA
+817 AVSVILAA
-825 HWDEIKQKLGETLDN
+825 IIETLRKHGDDIRAGVDKFGETIADIIR
-840 LQEKVHSAGE
+840 SAGE
-850 KIKEIWDALWLV
+850 KVKEIWNGLWLT

-881 WTNIGTALDSAAA
+881 WTNIGTALDSAVA

-909 FVSDIWEGITDT
+909 FVSDIWDGITDT

-938 AIVGGVNGVIS
+938 AIVGGVNGVIG

-1031 QQDITIKFAASGGLE
+1031 QQDITIRFAGDLA
-1046 QLVRLL
+1046 QLARVL

>member
-84 HLADIKSEYPGLSD
+84 HLADIKSDYPGLSD

-256 KGSSVPASSSS
+256 KGSSVPGSSSS

-317 SSKNLAKFRNRLMSI
+317 SSKNLASFRNRLMSI

-377 AAPLLQAILPALTAI
+377 AAPLLQALLPALTAI

-406 VSFLTGKSIGA
+406 VAFLTGKSIGA

-503 NTIPWPDIQDKARA
+503 NAIPWPDIQDKARA

-564 SLGAGIAR
+564 SLGAGLAR
-572 GLTTAVAELDWPL
+572 GITTAVAELDWPL

-598 LTLYGFVQTYTGW
+598 LTLYSFVQTYTGW

-642 IGLLNTLIAAVQGTD
+642 VGLLHTLIATVQGTD
-657 WTTLGQNIVSMIGA
+657 WTALGQNIVSMVST

-692 NGIIDQV
+692 NGILDQV

-726 IINNLWPMLMTIIG
+726 IINNNWPLLLAILG
-740 ASLLPIIGGF
+740 AALLPQISTF
-750 VIDSVLAELSKQV
+750 
-763 GIMGVQL
+763 
-770 LGKIAGWIVGTMLPT
+770 
-785 ILSGLTALITAI
+785 ILSTVLGTVLNALAVFIAS
-797 VSAIGLWPATI
+797 VVASIGLWP
-808 IAVLLILGA
+808 LLLVA
-817 AVFACLAA
+817 AVSVILAA
-825 HWDEIKQKLGETLDN
+825 IIETLRKHGDDIRAGVDKFGETIADIIR
-840 LQEKVHSAGE
+840 SAGE
-850 KIKEIWDALWLV
+850 KIKAIWDTLWLV
-862 VKLIG
+862 IKLIG
-867 MQLWEDITQGWNDF
+867 MQLWEDIQQGWNDF

-933 NGMIS
+933 NSMIS

-1031 QQDITIKFAASGGLE
+1031 QQDITIRFAGDLA
-1046 QLVRLL
+1046 QLARVL

>member
-117 QNQKLLDDLEKQD
+117 QNQKLLNDLEKQD

-218 QHAERIVADTKKAVN
+218 QHAERIVAETQKAVN
-233 AQDKAAQAAENRA
+233 AQDKAAQAAESRA
-246 ARERAAAKSP
+246 AREHAIAAKSP
-256 KGSSVPASSSS
+256 KGSSVPGSSGS

-288 ALRTVGGLGARVFDT
+288 ALRTVGGLGARVFGT

-343 AGLRKTTEWMGS
+343 AGLRKITEWMGS

-417 SKSAA
+417 SQSAA

-503 NTIPWPDIQDKARA
+503 NAIPWPDIQDKARA

-598 LTLYGFVQTYTGW
+598 LTLYSFVQTYTGW

-642 IGLLNTLIAAVQGTD
+642 VGLLHTLIATVQGTD
-657 WTTLGQNIVSMIGA
+657 WTALGQNIVSMVSS

-692 NGIIDQV
+692 NGILDQV

-726 IINNLWPMLMTIIG
+726 IINNNWPLLLAILG
-740 ASLLPIIGGF
+740 AALLPQISTF
-750 VIDSVLAELSKQV
+750 
-763 GIMGVQL
+763 
-770 LGKIAGWIVGTMLPT
+770 
-785 ILSGLTALITAI
+785 ILSTVLGAVLNALAVFIAS
-797 VSAIGLWPATI
+797 VVASIGLWP
-808 IAVLLILGA
+808 LLLVA
-817 AVFACLAA
+817 AVSVILAA
-825 HWDEIKQKLGETLDN
+825 IIETLRKHGDDIRAGVDKFGETIADIIR
-840 LQEKVHSAGE
+840 SAGE
-850 KIKEIWDALWLV
+850 KVKEIWNGLWLT

-881 WTNIGTALDSAAA
+881 WINIGTALDSAAA

-938 AIVGGVNGVIS
+938 AIVGGVNGVIG

-1006 NGTNI
+1006 NGANI

-1031 QQDITIKFAASGGLE
+1031 QQDITIRFAGDLA
-1046 QLVRLL
+1046 QLARVL

>member
-84 HLADIKSEYPGLSD
+84 HLADIKSDYPGLSD

-256 KGSSVPASSSS
+256 KGSSVPGSSSS
-267 AGLLSGRITGLNK
+267 AGLFSGRITGLNK

-317 SSKNLAKFRNRLMSI
+317 SSKNLASFRNRLMSI

-377 AAPLLQAILPALTAI
+377 AAPLLQALLPALTAI

-503 NTIPWPDIQDKARA
+503 NAIPWPDIQDKARA

-598 LTLYGFVQTYTGW
+598 LTLYSFVQTYTGW

-642 IGLLNTLIAAVQGTD
+642 VGLLHTLIATVQGTD
-657 WTTLGQNIVSMIGA
+657 WTALGQNIVSMVSA

-692 NGIIDQV
+692 NSILDQV
-699 DWGAVGQ
+699 DRDAVGQ

-726 IINNLWPMLMTIIG
+726 IINNNWPLLLAILG
-740 ASLLPIIGGF
+740 AALLPQISTF
-750 VIDSVLAELSKQV
+750 
-763 GIMGVQL
+763 
-770 LGKIAGWIVGTMLPT
+770 
-785 ILSGLTALITAI
+785 ILSTVLGTVLNALAVFIAS
-797 VSAIGLWPATI
+797 VVASIGLWPLLLVTAVSVILVAI
-808 IAVLLILGA
+808 IETLRKHGDDIRAGVDK
-817 AVFACLAA
+817 F
-825 HWDEIKQKLGETLDN
+825 GETIADIIR
-840 LQEKVHSAGE
+840 SAGE
-850 KIKEIWDALWLV
+850 KVKEIWNGLWLT

-933 NGMIS
+933 NSMIS

-1031 QQDITIKFAASGGLE
+1031 QQDITIRFAGDLA
-1046 QLVRLL
+1046 QLARVL

>member
-159 QLNQENDA
+159 QLNQEKDA

-218 QHAERIVADTKKAVN
+218 QHAERIVAETQKAVN
-233 AQDKAAQAAENRA
+233 AQDKAAQAAESRA
-246 ARERAAAKSP
+246 AREHAIAAKSP
-256 KGSSVPASSSS
+256 KGSSVPGSSGS

-288 ALRTVGGLGARVFDT
+288 ALRTVGGLGARVFGT

-343 AGLRKTTEWMGS
+343 AGLRKITEWMGS

-417 SKSAA
+417 SQSAA

-473 PFLDEILQAIKD
+473 PFLDEIMQAIKD

-503 NTIPWPDIQDKARA
+503 NAIPWPDIQDKARA

-598 LTLYGFVQTYTGW
+598 LTLYSFVQTYTGW

-629 PWMEAGLGLSGFV
+629 PWTEAGLGLSGFV
-642 IGLLNTLIAAVQGTD
+642 VGLLHTLIATVQGTD
-657 WTTLGQNIVSMIGA
+657 WTALGQNIVSMVSA

-726 IINNLWPMLMTIIG
+726 IINNNWPLLLAILG
-740 ASLLPIIGGF
+740 AALLPQISTF
-750 VIDSVLAELSKQV
+750 
-763 GIMGVQL
+763 
-770 LGKIAGWIVGTMLPT
+770 
-785 ILSGLTALITAI
+785 ILSTVLGAVLNALAVFIAS
-797 VSAIGLWPATI
+797 VVASIGLWP
-808 IAVLLILGA
+808 LLLVA
-817 AVFACLAA
+817 AVSVILAA
-825 HWDEIKQKLGETLDN
+825 IIETLRKHGDDIRAGVDKFGETIADIIR
-840 LQEKVHSAGE
+840 SAGE
-850 KIKEIWDALWLV
+850 KVKEIWNGLWLT

-938 AIVGGVNGVIS
+938 AIVGGVNGVIG

-1031 QQDITIKFAASGGLE
+1031 QQDITIRFAGDLA
-1046 QLVRLL
+1046 QLARVL

>member
-117 QNQKLLDDLEKQD
+117 QNQKLLNDLEKQD

-159 QLNQENDA
+159 QLNQEKDA

-218 QHAERIVADTKKAVN
+218 QHAERIVAETQKAVN
-233 AQDKAAQAAENRA
+233 AQDKAAQAAESRA
-246 ARERAAAKSP
+246 AREHAIAAKSP
-256 KGSSVPASSSS
+256 KGSSVPGSSGS

-288 ALRTVGGLGARVFDT
+288 ALRTVGGLGARVFGT
-303 LQRAVDGLRAKLTQ
+303 LQQAVDGLRAKLTQ

-417 SKSAA
+417 SQSAA

-503 NTIPWPDIQDKARA
+503 NAIPWPDIQDKARA

-598 LTLYGFVQTYTGW
+598 LTLYSFVQTYTGW

-642 IGLLNTLIAAVQGTD
+642 VGLLHTLIATVQGTD
-657 WTTLGQNIVSMIGA
+657 WTALGQNIVSMVSS

-692 NGIIDQV
+692 NGILDQV

-712 EAVDWA
+712 EAVDWD

-726 IINNLWPMLMTIIG
+726 IINNNWPLLLAILG
-740 ASLLPIIGGF
+740 AALLPQISTF
-750 VIDSVLAELSKQV
+750 
-763 GIMGVQL
+763 
-770 LGKIAGWIVGTMLPT
+770 
-785 ILSGLTALITAI
+785 ILSTVLGTVLNALAVFIAS
-797 VSAIGLWPATI
+797 VVASIGLWPLLLVTAVSVILVAI
-808 IAVLLILGA
+808 IETLRKHGDDIRAGVDK
-817 AVFACLAA
+817 F
-825 HWDEIKQKLGETLDN
+825 GETIADIIR
-840 LQEKVHSAGE
+840 SAGE

-938 AIVGGVNGVIS
+938 AIVDGVNGVIG

-1031 QQDITIKFAASGGLE
+1031 QQDITIRFAGDLA
-1046 QLVRLL
+1046 QLARVL

>member
-117 QNQKLLDDLEKQD
+117 QNQKLLNDLEKQD

-218 QHAERIVADTKKAVN
+218 QHAERIVAETQKAVN
-233 AQDKAAQAAENRA
+233 AQDKAAQAAESRA
-246 ARERAAAKSP
+246 AREHAIAAKSP
-256 KGSSVPASSSS
+256 KGSSVPGSSGS

-288 ALRTVGGLGARVFDT
+288 ALRTVGGIGTRVFGT
-303 LQRAVDGLRAKLTQ
+303 LQQAVDGLRAKLTQ

-368 NLQGAASTA
+368 SLQGAASTA

-417 SKSAA
+417 SQSAA

-503 NTIPWPDIQDKARA
+503 NAIPWPDIQDKARA

-598 LTLYGFVQTYTGW
+598 LTLYSFVQTYTGW

-642 IGLLNTLIAAVQGTD
+642 VGLLHTLIATVQGTD
-657 WTTLGQNIVSMIGA
+657 WTALGQNIVSMVSS

-692 NGIIDQV
+692 NGILDQV

-726 IINNLWPMLMTIIG
+726 IINNNWPLLLAILG
-740 ASLLPIIGGF
+740 AALLPQISTF
-750 VIDSVLAELSKQV
+750 
-763 GIMGVQL
+763 
-770 LGKIAGWIVGTMLPT
+770 
-785 ILSGLTALITAI
+785 ILSTVLGAVLNALAVFIAS
-797 VSAIGLWPATI
+797 VVASIGLWP
-808 IAVLLILGA
+808 LLLVA
-817 AVFACLAA
+817 AVSVILAA
-825 HWDEIKQKLGETLDN
+825 IIETLRKHGDDIRAGVDKFGETIADIIR
-840 LQEKVHSAGE
+840 SAGE
-850 KIKEIWDALWLV
+850 KVKEIWNGLWLT

-881 WTNIGTALDSAAA
+881 WINIGTALDSAAA

-938 AIVGGVNGVIS
+938 AIVGGVNGVIG

-1025 MEAYTG
+1025 TEAYTG
-1031 QQDITIKFAASGGLE
+1031 QQDITIRFAGDLA
-1046 QLVRLL
+1046 QLARVL

>member
-84 HLADIKSEYPGLSD
+84 HLADIKSDYPGLSD

-256 KGSSVPASSSS
+256 KGSSVPGSSSS

-317 SSKNLAKFRNRLMSI
+317 SSKNLASFRNRLMSI

-377 AAPLLQAILPALTAI
+377 AAPLLQALLPALTAI

-503 NTIPWPDIQDKARA
+503 NAIPWPDIQDKARA

-564 SLGAGIAR
+564 SLGAGLAR

-598 LTLYGFVQTYTGW
+598 LTLYSFVQTYTGW

-642 IGLLNTLIAAVQGTD
+642 VGLLHTLIATVQGTD
-657 WTTLGQNIVSMIGA
+657 WTALGQNIVSMVSA

-692 NGIIDQV
+692 NGILDQV

-726 IINNLWPMLMTIIG
+726 IINNNWPLLLAILG
-740 ASLLPIIGGF
+740 AALLPQISTF
-750 VIDSVLAELSKQV
+750 
-763 GIMGVQL
+763 
-770 LGKIAGWIVGTMLPT
+770 
-785 ILSGLTALITAI
+785 ILSTVLGTVLNALAVFIAS
-797 VSAIGLWPATI
+797 VVASIGLWP
-808 IAVLLILGA
+808 LLLVA
-817 AVFACLAA
+817 AVSVILAA
-825 HWDEIKQKLGETLDN
+825 IIETLRKHGDDIRAGVDKFGETIADIIR
-840 LQEKVHSAGE
+840 SAGE
-850 KIKEIWDALWLV
+850 KVKEIWNGLWLT

-933 NGMIS
+933 NSMIS

-1031 QQDITIKFAASGGLE
+1031 QQDITIRFAGDLA
-1046 QLVRLL
+1046 QLARVL

>member
-84 HLADIKSEYPGLSD
+84 HLADIKSDYPGLSD

-256 KGSSVPASSSS
+256 KGSSVPGSSSS
-267 AGLLSGRITGLNK
+267 AGLLSGRITRINK

-317 SSKNLAKFRNRLMSI
+317 SSKNLASFRNRLMSI

-377 AAPLLQAILPALTAI
+377 AAPLLQALLPALTAI

-503 NTIPWPDIQDKARA
+503 NAIPWPDIQDKARA

-536 EAIGHTVA
+536 EAVGHTVA

-564 SLGAGIAR
+564 SLGAGLAR
-572 GLTTAVAELDWPL
+572 GITTAVAELDWPL

-598 LTLYGFVQTYTGW
+598 LTLYSFVQTYTGW

-642 IGLLNTLIAAVQGTD
+642 VGLLHTLIATVQGTD
-657 WTTLGQNIVSMIGA
+657 WTALGQNIVSMVSA

-692 NGIIDQV
+692 NGILDQV

-726 IINNLWPMLMTIIG
+726 IINNNWPLLLAILG
-740 ASLLPIIGGF
+740 AALLPQISTF
-750 VIDSVLAELSKQV
+750 
-763 GIMGVQL
+763 
-770 LGKIAGWIVGTMLPT
+770 
-785 ILSGLTALITAI
+785 ILSTVLGTVLNALAVFIAS
-797 VSAIGLWPATI
+797 VVASIGLWP
-808 IAVLLILGA
+808 LLLVA
-817 AVFACLAA
+817 AVSVILAA
-825 HWDEIKQKLGETLDN
+825 IIETLRKHGDDIRAGVDKFGETIADIIR
-840 LQEKVHSAGE
+840 SAGE

-933 NGMIS
+933 NSMIS

-1031 QQDITIKFAASGGLE
+1031 QQDITIRFAGDLA
-1046 QLVRLL
+1046 QLARVL

>member
-84 HLADIKSEYPGLSD
+84 HLADIKSDYPGLSD

-256 KGSSVPASSSS
+256 KGSSVPGSSSS

-473 PFLDEILQAIKD
+473 PFLDEILHAIKD

-503 NTIPWPDIQDKARA
+503 NAIPWPDIQDKARA

-536 EAIGHTVA
+536 EAVGHTVA

-564 SLGAGIAR
+564 SLGAGLAR
-572 GLTTAVAELDWPL
+572 GITTAVAELDWPL

-598 LTLYGFVQTYTGW
+598 LTLYSFVQTYTGW

-642 IGLLNTLIAAVQGTD
+642 VGLLHTLIATVQGTD
-657 WTTLGQNIVSMIGA
+657 WTALGQNIVSMVSA

-692 NGIIDQV
+692 NGILDQV

-726 IINNLWPMLMTIIG
+726 IINNNWPLLLAILG
-740 ASLLPIIGGF
+740 AALLPQISTF
-750 VIDSVLAELSKQV
+750 
-763 GIMGVQL
+763 
-770 LGKIAGWIVGTMLPT
+770 
-785 ILSGLTALITAI
+785 ILSTVLGTVLNALAVFIAS
-797 VSAIGLWPATI
+797 VVASIGLWP
-808 IAVLLILGA
+808 LLLVA
-817 AVFACLAA
+817 AVSVILAA
-825 HWDEIKQKLGETLDN
+825 IIETLRKHGDDIRAGVDKFGETIADIIR
-840 LQEKVHSAGE
+840 SAGE
-850 KIKEIWDALWLV
+850 KVKEIWNGLWLT

-933 NGMIS
+933 NSMIS
-938 AIVGGVNGVIS
+938 AIVGGVNGVIG

-1031 QQDITIKFAASGGLE
+1031 QQDITIRFAGDLA
-1046 QLVRLL
+1046 QLARVL